1 MSKSTVTDTAVVT
14 QPRED
19 ASGGPPARHP
29 VADARM
35 ARPRRTARPGHPV
48 RDHKPGE
55 RARVGVLFVTPLVII
70 LLLLVGFPTV
80 ASLWYSFTNITVG
93 NAGSFIGLGNYV
105 ALFQDQAFI
114 DATSN
119 LVLIIGASLLIK
131 FILGLAIAS
140 LLNRPMRAR
149 GMWRAI
155 VILPWAMPGFVA
167 FMGWKLMFDPRAG
180 ALDHVLSWFS
190 LHVDF
195 LASPELARLSVV
207 MATVWR
213 GFPFWVIGILAA
225 MQTIPKELYEAAE
238 MDGAGV
244 WRRFTDITW
253 PGIRATVSVVAVLSA
268 IWTTNGFENVW
279 LITQGGPSSATM
291 TFPVLSYLDLTNFQL
306 GGASAAAMIT
316 LPIFVVL
323 ILWLGRSGG
332 KEYR

>member
-1 MSKSTVTDTAVVT
+1 M
-14 QPRED
+14 QPR
-19 ASGGPPARHP
+19 
-29 VADARM
+29 
-35 ARPRRTARPGHPV
+35 
-48 RDHKPGE
+48 KPGE
-55 RARVGVLFVTPLVII
+55 RARVGVLFVTPLVVI

-93 NAGSFIGLGNYV
+93 NPGSFIGLANYV

-119 LVLIIGASLLIK
+119 LVLIIAASLLIK

-149 GMWRAI
+149 GIWRAI

-180 ALDHVLSWFS
+180 ALDQVLGWFS
-190 LHVDF
+190 LHIDF
-195 LASPELARLSVV
+195 LASPEWARMSVV

-238 MDGAGV
+238 MDGAGA

>member
-1 MSKSTVTDTAVVT
+1 MTKPVLTEVPVT
-14 QPRED
+14 R
-19 ASGGPPARHP
+19 PPNVLRS
-29 VADARM
+29 
-35 ARPRRTARPGHPV
+35 RPKRAAEP
-48 RDHKPGE
+48 HKPGE
-55 RARVGVLFVTPLVII
+55 RSRVGLFFVAPLVLI
-70 LLLLVGFPTV
+70 LLALVGFPTV

-93 NAGSFIGLGNYV
+93 NPGSFIGLGNYV

-131 FILGLAIAS
+131 FLLGLSVAS

-149 GMWRAI
+149 GIWRAI

-167 FMGWKLMFDPRAG
+167 FMGWKLMFESRAG
-180 ALDHVLSWFS
+180 ALNQVLGWFHM
-190 LHVDF
+190 HVDF
-195 LASPELARLSVV
+195 LASPELARMSVV

-238 MDGAGV
+238 MDGAGP
-244 WRRFTDITW
+244 WRRFTNITW

-306 GGASAAAMIT
+306 GSASAAAMIT
-316 LPIFVVL
+316 LPLFVLL
-323 ILWLGRSGG
+323 ILWLGRTGG
-332 KEYR
+332 KDYK